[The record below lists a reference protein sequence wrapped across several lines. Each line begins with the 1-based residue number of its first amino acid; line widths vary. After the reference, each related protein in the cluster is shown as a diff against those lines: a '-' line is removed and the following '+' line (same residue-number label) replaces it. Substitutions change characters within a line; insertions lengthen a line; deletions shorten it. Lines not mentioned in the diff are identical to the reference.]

1 MEKSPSLNML
11 LRKLKKE
18 NTFLF
23 LDYDGTLANF
33 APNPDV
39 ILPDAELISILN
51 EVKQQKNIRL
61 AIISGRKLGH
71 IRELIPISG
80 IWLAGS
86 YGLEMMNPQ
95 GNEIHL
101 LEFDALR
108 PSLEIIKP
116 VWQELIKGK
125 RGFYLEDKGWS
136 LAIHANGSDRQEV
149 GTILEEARLIEIPQ
163 GFHLQNTDNFI
174 EICPPAADKGL
185 AIEFILKEEKF
196 ENALPIFLGDDPRD
210 ESAFRKVRS
219 MGGVG
224 ILVSEN
230 GRETQAIY
238 YLENPE
244 EVRIWLREIVRMS
257 SKNS

>member
-1 MEKSPSLNML
+1 
-11 LRKLKKE
+11 
-18 NTFLF
+18 
-23 LDYDGTLANF
+23 
-33 APNPDV
+33 V
-39 ILPDAELISILN
+39 
-51 EVKQQKNIRL
+51 
-61 AIISGRKLGH
+61 
-71 IRELIPISG
+71 PISG

-86 YGLEMMNPQ
+86 YGLEMIDPQ